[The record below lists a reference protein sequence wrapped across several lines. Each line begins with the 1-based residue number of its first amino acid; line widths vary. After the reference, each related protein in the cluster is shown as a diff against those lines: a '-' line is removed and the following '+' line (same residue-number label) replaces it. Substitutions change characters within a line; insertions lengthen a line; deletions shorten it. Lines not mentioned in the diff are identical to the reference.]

1 MPTAG
6 GAELHGNDPDTC
18 RGLDQRGSLAFLEPS
33 ESERE
38 RGCSDSVGAE
48 VGGLECCFVLL
59 RKKKSSFY
67 FAPSASPPNP
77 HLI

>member
-6 GAELHGNDPDTC
+6 GAELHGSDPDTC

-48 VGGLECCFVLL
+48 VGGLKCCFVWL
-59 RKKKSSFY
+59 RKKEVELLFR
-67 FAPSASPPNP
+67 AQRVPT
-77 HLI
+77 